1 MFSTP
6 KSTVQ
11 HVPSH
16 AVVSDTPFIPPSA
29 RLTGPVEFPAEGE
42 VDKPQDSSVVEKD
55 VKEKRKSRKSRRE
68 SKEEDISYWTFIA
81 LNLPK

>member
-55 VKEKRKSRKSRRE
+55 VKEKRKSCKYCRE
-68 SKEEDISYWTFIA
+68 SKEEDNSFG
-81 LNLPK
+81 LL